1 MRHRLVSFFVV
12 KMLKAT
18 FETIY
23 MSFVSLGI
31 SWIFAMILGSLTSE
45 TRPGGLIPNKIMN
58 FILNRLIDVFRSIP
72 FILLVVFLFPFTRIL
87 IGTAIGTSAMIV
99 PLTICAI
106 PFEARLIEEILSE
119 VPLPIIEAAKIDGA
133 SNLKILIRI
142 KWASKLPYLV
152 NAIGI
157 TLINIIGYSAMAG
170 VVGGGGLG
178 NYAIVYGFQRFNW
191 SVIAQAVVI
200 IVILVC
206 TIQIINN
213 LLVRFLLWRCLCLKH

>member
-1 MRHRLVSFFVV
+1 MILA
-12 KMLKAT
+12 L

-23 MSFVSLGI
+23 MSFISLVV
-31 SWIFAMILGSLTSE
+31 SWIIDMPIGSLVSE
-45 TRPGGLIPNKIMN
+45 TRPGGLFPNKVIN
-58 FILNRLIDVFRSIP
+58 FILNRVVDIGRSIP
-72 FILLVVFLFPFTRIL
+72 FILLVVFLFPFTRML
-87 IGTAIGTSAMIV
+87 IGTAIGTKAMIV

-106 PFEARLIEEILSE
+106 PFEVRLIEEILSE
-119 VPLPIIEAAKIDGA
+119 VPYSIIEAAKIDGA
-133 SNLKILIRI
+133 SNLKIIIKI
-142 KWASKLPYLV
+142 KWACKFPYLV

-191 SVIAQAVVI
+191 NVIAQAVVI
-200 IVILVC
+200 IVLVVS

-213 LLVRFLLWRCLCLKH
+213 LLVRFLLRRILCVKH

>member
-1 MRHRLVSFFVV
+1 
-12 KMLKAT
+12 MLNAT
-18 FETIY
+18 LETIY
-23 MSFVSLGI
+23 MSLVSLII
-31 SWIFAMILGSLTSE
+31 SFLVAMIIGSLTSE
-45 TRPGGLIPNKIMN
+45 TRPGGLIPHKLLN
-58 FILNRLIDVFRSIP
+58 FVLNRLIDIFRSIP

-87 IGTAIGTSAMIV
+87 IGTAIGTTAMIV

-119 VPLPIIEAAKIDGA
+119 VPNSIIEAAKIDGA
-133 SNLKILIRI
+133 SNFKILIRI
-142 KWASKLPYLV
+142 KWASKVPYLV
-152 NAIGI
+152 NAVGI

-191 SVIAQAVVI
+191 EVIAQSVVI
-200 IVILVC
+200 IVLIVC

-213 LLVRFLLWRCLCLKH
+213 LLVRFLLRRILCLKH

>member
-1 MRHRLVSFFVV
+1 
-12 KMLKAT
+12 MLNAT
-18 FETIY
+18 LETIY
-23 MSFVSLGI
+23 MSFTSLFI
-31 SWIFAMILGSLTSE
+31 SFFFAMIIGSLTSE
-45 TRPGGLIPNKIMN
+45 TRPGGLIPHKLLN
-58 FILNRLIDVFRSIP
+58 FVLNRLIDIFRSIP

-87 IGTAIGTSAMIV
+87 IGTAIGTTAMIV

-119 VPLPIIEAAKIDGA
+119 VPNSIIEAAKIDGA

-142 KWASKLPYLV
+142 KWASKVPYLV

-191 SVIAQAVVI
+191 EVIAQSVAI
-200 IVILVC
+200 IVLIVC

-213 LLVRFLLWRCLCLKH
+213 LLVRFLLRRILCLKH

>member
-1 MRHRLVSFFVV
+1 
-12 KMLKAT
+12 MLDAT
-18 FETIY
+18 VETLY
-23 MSFVSLGI
+23 MSCVSLFI
-31 SWIFAMILGSLTSE
+31 SWIIAMPLGSLISE
-45 TRPGGLIPNKIMN
+45 TRPGGLFPNRIIN
-58 FILNRLIDVFRSIP
+58 FILNRVVDLGRAIP
-72 FILLVVFLFPFTRIL
+72 FILLVVFLFPFTRML
-87 IGTAIGTSAMIV
+87 IGTAIGTTAMIV

-119 VPLPIIEAAKIDGA
+119 VPYSVIEAAKIDGA
-133 SNLKILIRI
+133 SNLKIIIRI
-142 KWASKLPYLV
+142 KWACKLPYLV

-191 SVIAQAVVI
+191 SIIAQSVVI
-200 IVILVC
+200 IVLVVC

-213 LLVRFLLWRCLCLKH
+213 ILVRVLLWRCLCIKH